1 MFLLSTGCL
10 IESAC
15 FLYKGFFL
23 PPGVVFFLF
32 QSLCCLPFAMLYLS
46 LWWWVTKVFSARQ
59 NVVVVLHC
67 GDSSYPRL
75 FPASSCFSAA
85 LSSLVFVP
93 PRFFSFSPLWW
104 GVICKPLVVSPVYI
118 LLLLHQCAYFLLRI
132 FLSPAE
138 TPQFL
143 IPRQISPCNIEYIS
157 SHKRNF
163 FPPFS
168 VLLWGDSLQRICFI
182 FPKSPFFLKNLE
194 PLFKS
199 VPHNYFSSK
208 IFGRKYIGD
217 PIILPTQMC

>member
-1 MFLLSTGCL
+1 VGGCLFICLSHFGLGLFIPFVSFCYRCHPFLPLVVGTPCISRSLFVCWVPPAFSFSSRTLLSSCLSPFLLGRQPSFSLSIDVMFLLSTGCL

-118 LLLLHQCAYFLLRI
+118 LLLLH
-132 FLSPAE
+132 
-138 TPQFL
+138 
-143 IPRQISPCNIEYIS
+143 
-157 SHKRNF
+157 
-163 FPPFS
+163 
-168 VLLWGDSLQRICFI
+168 
-182 FPKSPFFLKNLE
+182 
-194 PLFKS
+194 
-199 VPHNYFSSK
+199 
-208 IFGRKYIGD
+208 
-217 PIILPTQMC
+217 